1 MFVTSSRRH
10 ALVVTGAITLGLAT
24 SMASTAAAVPAK
36 LKPKTPVYAAEVM
49 GPRADA
55 TPYVV
60 GTQAIGI
67 SNAGEVLI
75 RESWNSAFVANG
87 RSVRT
92 LADAS
97 AVTQYGAWPR
107 VMTGSGDVYGGGFD
121 VIAKWTR
128 RGVVTGSV
136 SGIGRDSG
144 IQTLSV
150 QAANNRGDVA
160 GCASYYRIGYP
171 FIGSFPRKTAQQLT
185 WPGGSSGNCSVTDM
199 SDRGV
204 ATVNQEAPNYRT
216 EEIYPRAATMTTSGV
231 RFLKT
236 PDGVGSRA
244 SAISPDGT
252 LIVGSIYKDGVATTS
267 WLSKS
272 RAPVALRGAGDLMPS
287 VVTNDAVVF
296 GVADGRAVSWQNGR
310 TADLTSVSSL
320 PRGWVLTGVSDINK
334 RGQLA
339 VTATIT
345 ATNETVAMR
354 LTPAKVR
361 R

>member
-55 TPYVV
+55 TPYTL
-60 GTQAIGI
+60 GTQSWGI
-67 SNAGEVLI
+67 SNAGEVLVH
-75 RESWNSAFVANG
+75 SSSGPTLVADG
-87 RSVRT
+87 TKVRP
-92 LADAS
+92 LADTIPIS
-97 AVTQYGAWPR
+97 PYYVGAR

-128 RGVVTGSV
+128 GGVTTGSV
-136 SGIGRDSG
+136 SGLSSG
-144 IQTLSV
+144 VQGVSV
-150 QAANNRGDVA
+150 DAANDRGDVA
-160 GCASYYRIGYP
+160 GCVNIYRVGMP
-171 FIGSFPRKTAQQLT
+171 FIGSFQRKTAQQIG
-185 WPGGSSGNCSVTDM
+185 WPSSNGNCSVTDM

-204 ATVNQEAPNYRT
+204 ATVNQEAPHYYT
-216 EEIYPRAATMTTSGV
+216 ETVYPRAATMTTSGV

-236 PDGVGSRA
+236 PEGMGSRA

-345 ATNETVAMR
+345 ATNETVSMR
-354 LTPAKVR
+354 LTPSKPR